1 MCKNRLC
8 LVFLS
13 ILFLLLSTGCKN
25 PNGSNDGSDN
35 KDDEQIL
42 WTDSSNG
49 YTEKVVLTETTEDGL
64 KQTSLGYSVVEDSSG
79 KGVAFGVIR
88 LESNGNKVYK
98 GVIAAKRRTMEFTNS
113 FWDRYIISG
122 GQNTVLMSDVVGGP
136 TEEDGEF
143 EYIIMGGLSELQ
155 LNYLKNASI
164 INITITSSE
173 DSSRNTSFICS
184 GQFINNL
191 IRYF

>member
-113 FWDRYIISG
+113 F
-122 GQNTVLMSDVVGGP
+122 
-136 TEEDGEF
+136 
-143 EYIIMGGLSELQ
+143 
-155 LNYLKNASI
+155 
-164 INITITSSE
+164 
-173 DSSRNTSFICS
+173 
-184 GQFINNL
+184 
-191 IRYF
+191 

>member
-113 FWDRYIISG
+113 FWDKYIISG

>member
-1 MCKNRLC
+1 MCKNGLC
-8 LVFLS
+8 LLFLS

-49 YTEKVVLTETTEDGL
+49 YTEKVVLTEITEDGL
-64 KQTSLGYSVVEDSSG
+64 NQTSLGYSVVEDSSG

>member
-1 MCKNRLC
+1 
-8 LVFLS
+8 
-13 ILFLLLSTGCKN
+13 
-25 PNGSNDGSDN
+25 
-35 KDDEQIL
+35 
-42 WTDSSNG
+42 
-49 YTEKVVLTETTEDGL
+49 
-64 KQTSLGYSVVEDSSG
+64 
-79 KGVAFGVIR
+79 
-88 LESNGNKVYK
+88 
-98 GVIAAKRRTMEFTNS
+98 
-113 FWDRYIISG
+113 
-122 GQNTVLMSDVVGGP
+122 MSDVVGGP

>member
-1 MCKNRLC
+1 MKGKVEYDRVERFSLC
-8 LVFLS
+8 M
-13 ILFLLLSTGCKN
+13 
-25 PNGSNDGSDN
+25 
-35 KDDEQIL
+35 EQTI
-42 WTDSSNG
+42 SCISNG